1 MVKPTFEVSR
11 EASVDSAEQ
20 LIRVRGELDIAN
32 AKALRD
38 PFRSAVDAGAR
49 VVLLDLSECSS
60 VDSTGLAAIL
70 NGARELKLA
79 GVALVAVTSN
89 SHIVKLFELTA
100 IGETVPLFPHPRSRP
115 CRAGRAAP
123 QSLGPGLKRP
133 RPEASLLMRFR
144 GNGC

>member
-1 MVKPTFEVSR
+1 MVKPTFEVFT

-20 LIRVRGELDIAN
+20 LIRVRGELEIAN

-38 PFRSAVDAGAR
+38 PFRSAVAAGAR

-89 SHIVKLFELTA
+89 SRIVKLFELTA
-100 IGETVPLFPHPRSRP
+100 IGETVPLFPTRD
-115 CRAGRAAP
+115 RALAELDGEPIGR
-123 QSLGPGLKRP
+123 
-133 RPEASLLMRFR
+133 
-144 GNGC
+144 